1 MIFEDNYITE
11 IINILEIEWVSAN
24 GTMPAKAHHTL
35 SFRIR
40 GNSVLFSCG
49 NTVQLNDGD
58 ILYVPVRTPYNVH
71 AGNDRLISICFTMA
85 HPPQSEL
92 TKFSPQSTMHFEN
105 AFQTILNIWTKKE
118 PGYRLRA
125 MSLLYKILYD
135 IEQQSNSVFTDPS
148 ALQIKPAIDYIHLH
162 FTDPN
167 LNIAYLCNMINM
179 SDTMFRKYFALS
191 FKETP
196 LKYINRLRIEY
207 ATELLQEG
215 IFTVEQVAYKCG
227 FTNSKYFSSVFQNYK
242 HNSPSFFKPKKE
254 FEDIENFG

>member
-1 MIFEDNYITE
+1 MFFDDNCITK
-11 IINILEIEWVSAN
+11 IINILEIEWVSTN

-40 GNSVLFSCG
+40 GNSVLFTYG
-49 NTVQLNDGD
+49 KTMQLNDGD
-58 ILYVPVRTPYNVH
+58 ILYVPVKTPYNVH
-71 AGNDRLISICFTMA
+71 ADNDRLISICFTMA
-85 HPPQSEL
+85 NPSQNALSKL
-92 TKFSPQSTMHFEN
+92 SPQSPMHFEN
-105 AFQTILNIWTKKE
+105 AFKKIVNIWTKKE

-135 IEQQSNSVFTDPS
+135 IEQQSNSVFVDPS
-148 ALQIKPAIDYIHLH
+148 VLQIKPAIDYIHMH

-167 LNIAYLCNMINM
+167 LNVAYLCNMINI
-179 SDTMFRKYFALS
+179 SDTMFRKYFARS

-215 IFTVEQVAYKCG
+215 IFTIEQIAYKCG
-227 FTNSKYFSSVFQNYK
+227 FTNPKYFSTVFKNYK
-242 HNSPSFFKPKKE
+242 LNSPSFFKPKKE
-254 FEDIENFG
+254 LENIENYG